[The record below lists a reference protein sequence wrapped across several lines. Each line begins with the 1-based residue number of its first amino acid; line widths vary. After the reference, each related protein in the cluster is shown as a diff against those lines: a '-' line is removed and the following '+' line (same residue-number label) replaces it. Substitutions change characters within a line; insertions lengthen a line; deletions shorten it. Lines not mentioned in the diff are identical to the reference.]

1 MAAPVIQR
9 YLIALDRHKWAGI
22 AGFLM
27 VMGLS
32 GVAAMQPKPPTSFV
46 ASGLL
51 AYSSPPVTL
60 SQTGTALQEQGRSLT
75 ADMLL
80 SDSVVNTVAQAVGVD
95 PIDLRQQ
102 AEVVVNPEAEASRDR
117 DEEDSAGY
125 QARVRYRD
133 QEATQAQAVAARLMD
148 AIVEQS
154 RQFNTQQLNSIA
166 SNLQQLRSQVGQEL
180 QQAERNLEQYVR
192 QQAPAVQAA
201 QEGDVLGA
209 ITGGQAQQRQIR
221 LTIAGIDAQIRSL
234 QGRLGLNPDQAYA
247 SSALSADPIIA
258 NLRAEIYQT
267 ESQMQVLAPDLRP
280 QHPTMT
286 QLRNQKQAYEQ
297 LLQQRVAEV
306 IGGNQQAA
314 PLRSAGQIRQNS
326 SLDPARQQ
334 LANTLVNLQTQRDTL
349 QQQLTTLQQAEGQLR
364 QQYANIPNRQLQQS
378 RLQQEVALKRT
389 FYDQIQARLAD
400 VTLAEKETVGSLV
413 VLQPVR
419 TELSEAAGPSG
430 TMILLV
436 GGFVGLLVG
445 GGLVL
450 LLDSLDATFH
460 TLQDL
465 QTSLR
470 QQEVPVLGLL
480 PLLPDRQA
488 LPERSRAA
496 LPERSH
502 LTPQPI
508 HTDLPLVTPD
518 SPYIEPFDRCRSNLR
533 RATGSKFPKLVI
545 LTSTIAAEGKTVSA
559 YNLAIASAYAGKRT
573 LLIEA
578 DLRSPSHAEVLKVTP
593 DPEAAIDPLRYY
605 GHLSDC
611 IRLVPDIENLYLLP
625 SPGVQRQASA
635 ILESSEMR
643 RLLDDSRGRFDLVI
657 LDTPALSRY
666 NDALLLEPYVDGL
679 VLVTRPGY
687 TEESLLTEAIEQFTE
702 SEDIQFLGAVING
715 ADIPMQPTFTPIEF
729 GNIEP
734 EREEMG
740 SSN

>member
-1 MAAPVIQR
+1 ME
-9 YLIALDRHKWAGI
+9 
-22 AGFLM
+22 
-27 VMGLS
+27 
-32 GVAAMQPKPPTSFV
+32 T
-46 ASGLL
+46 
-51 AYSSPPVTL
+51 
-60 SQTGTALQEQGRSLT
+60 
-75 ADMLL
+75 
-80 SDSVVNTVAQAVGVD
+80 
-95 PIDLRQQ
+95 
-102 AEVVVNPEAEASRDR
+102 
-117 DEEDSAGY
+117 
-125 QARVRYRD
+125 
-133 QEATQAQAVAARLMD
+133 
-148 AIVEQS
+148 IVEQS

-166 SNLQQLRSQVGQEL
+166 NNLQQLRSQVGQEL

-234 QGRLGLNPDQAYA
+234 QGRLGLTPDQAYA

-306 IGGNQQAA
+306 IGGNQQTA
-314 PLRSAGQIRQNS
+314 PLRSAGQIRQDS

-430 TMILLV
+430 PMILLV
-436 GGFVGLLVG
+436 GSFVGLLVG

-465 QTSLR
+465 QASLR

-480 PLLPDRQA
+480 PLLPDRVA
-488 LPERSRAA
+488 LPERTRVA
-496 LPERSH
+496 LPEQYHS
-502 LTPQPI
+502 
-508 HTDLPLVTPD
+508 DLPLVTPD

-545 LTSTIAAEGKTVSA
+545 LTSTIASEGKTVSA

-578 DLRSPSHAEVLKVTP
+578 DLRSPSHANVLRVTP

-715 ADIPMQPTFTPIEF
+715 ADIPMQPTFTPIDF

>member
-1 MAAPVIQR
+1 MVI
-9 YLIALDRHKWAGI
+9 
-22 AGFLM
+22 
-27 VMGLS
+27 GLS

-75 ADMLL
+75 AEVLL
-80 SDSVVNTVAQAVGVD
+80 SDPVVNAVAQAVEVD
-95 PIDLRQQ
+95 PIELRQQ

-117 DEEDSAGY
+117 NEADAAAY
-125 QARVRYRD
+125 RVLVRYRD
-133 QEATQAQAVAARLMD
+133 QDANQAQAIAGRLMET
-148 AIVEQS
+148 IVEQS

-166 SNLQQLRSQVGQEL
+166 NNLQQLRLQVGQEL

-234 QGRLGLNPDQAYA
+234 QGRLGLTPDQAYA

-306 IGGNQQAA
+306 IGGNQQTA
-314 PLRSAGQIRQNS
+314 PLRSAGQIRQDS

-430 TMILLV
+430 PMILLV
-436 GGFVGLLVG
+436 GSFVGLLVG

-465 QTSLR
+465 QASLR

-480 PLLPDRQA
+480 PLLPDRVA
-488 LPERSRAA
+488 LPERTRVA
-496 LPERSH
+496 LPEQYHS
-502 LTPQPI
+502 
-508 HTDLPLVTPD
+508 DLPLVTPD

-545 LTSTIAAEGKTVSA
+545 LTSTIASEGKTVSA

-578 DLRSPSHAEVLKVTP
+578 DLRSPSHANVLRVTP

>member
-1 MAAPVIQR
+1 
-9 YLIALDRHKWAGI
+9 
-22 AGFLM
+22 M

-75 ADMLL
+75 AEVLL
-80 SDSVVNTVAQAVGVD
+80 SDPVVNAVAQAVEVD
-95 PIDLRQQ
+95 PIELRQQ

-117 DEEDSAGY
+117 NEADAAAY
-125 QARVRYRD
+125 RVLVRYRD
-133 QEATQAQAVAARLMD
+133 QDANQAQAIAGRLMET
-148 AIVEQS
+148 IVEQS

-166 SNLQQLRSQVGQEL
+166 NNLQQLRLQVGQEL

-234 QGRLGLNPDQAYA
+234 QGRLGLTPDQAYA

-306 IGGNQQAA
+306 IGGNQQTA
-314 PLRSAGQIRQNS
+314 PLRSAGQIRQDS

-430 TMILLV
+430 PMILLV
-436 GGFVGLLVG
+436 GSFVGLLVG

-465 QTSLR
+465 QASLR

-480 PLLPDRQA
+480 PLLPDRVA
-488 LPERSRAA
+488 LPERTRVA
-496 LPERSH
+496 LPEQYHS
-502 LTPQPI
+502 
-508 HTDLPLVTPD
+508 DLPLVTPD

-545 LTSTIAAEGKTVSA
+545 LTSTIASEGKTVSA

-578 DLRSPSHAEVLKVTP
+578 DLRSPSHANVLRVTP

>member
-1 MAAPVIQR
+1 
-9 YLIALDRHKWAGI
+9 
-22 AGFLM
+22 
-27 VMGLS
+27 
-32 GVAAMQPKPPTSFV
+32 
-46 ASGLL
+46 
-51 AYSSPPVTL
+51 
-60 SQTGTALQEQGRSLT
+60 
-75 ADMLL
+75 
-80 SDSVVNTVAQAVGVD
+80 
-95 PIDLRQQ
+95 
-102 AEVVVNPEAEASRDR
+102 
-117 DEEDSAGY
+117 
-125 QARVRYRD
+125 
-133 QEATQAQAVAARLMD
+133 
-148 AIVEQS
+148 
-154 RQFNTQQLNSIA
+154 
-166 SNLQQLRSQVGQEL
+166 
-180 QQAERNLEQYVR
+180 
-192 QQAPAVQAA
+192 
-201 QEGDVLGA
+201 
-209 ITGGQAQQRQIR
+209 
-221 LTIAGIDAQIRSL
+221 
-234 QGRLGLNPDQAYA
+234 
-247 SSALSADPIIA
+247 
-258 NLRAEIYQT
+258 
-267 ESQMQVLAPDLRP
+267 
-280 QHPTMT
+280 
-286 QLRNQKQAYEQ
+286 
-297 LLQQRVAEV
+297 
-306 IGGNQQAA
+306 
-314 PLRSAGQIRQNS
+314 
-326 SLDPARQQ
+326 
-334 LANTLVNLQTQRDTL
+334 
-349 QQQLTTLQQAEGQLR
+349 
-364 QQYANIPNRQLQQS
+364 
-378 RLQQEVALKRT
+378 
-389 FYDQIQARLAD
+389 
-400 VTLAEKETVGSLV
+400 
-413 VLQPVR
+413 
-419 TELSEAAGPSG
+419 
-430 TMILLV
+430 MILLV
-436 GGFVGLLVG
+436 GSFVGLLVG

-465 QTSLR
+465 QASLR

-480 PLLPDRQA
+480 PLLPERVA
-488 LPERSRAA
+488 LPERTRVA
-496 LPERSH
+496 LPEQYHS
-502 LTPQPI
+502 
-508 HTDLPLVTPD
+508 DLPLVTPD

-545 LTSTIAAEGKTVSA
+545 LTSTIASEGKTVSA

-578 DLRSPSHAEVLKVTP
+578 DLRSPSHANVLRVTP

>member
-1 MAAPVIQR
+1 
-9 YLIALDRHKWAGI
+9 
-22 AGFLM
+22 M

-75 ADMLL
+75 AEVLL
-80 SDSVVNTVAQAVGVD
+80 SDPVVNAVAQAVEVD
-95 PIDLRQQ
+95 PIELRQQ

-117 DEEDSAGY
+117 NEADAAGY
-125 QARVRYRD
+125 RVLVRYRD
-133 QEATQAQAVAARLMD
+133 QDANQAQAIAGRLMET
-148 AIVEQS
+148 IVEQS

-166 SNLQQLRSQVGQEL
+166 NNLQQLRSQVGQEL

-234 QGRLGLNPDQAYA
+234 QGRLGLTPDQAYA

-306 IGGNQQAA
+306 IGGNQQTA
-314 PLRSAGQIRQNS
+314 PLRSAGQIRQDS

-430 TMILLV
+430 PMILLV
-436 GGFVGLLVG
+436 GSFVGLLVG

-465 QTSLR
+465 QASLR

-480 PLLPDRQA
+480 PLLPDRVA
-488 LPERSRAA
+488 LPERTRVA
-496 LPERSH
+496 LPEQYHS
-502 LTPQPI
+502 
-508 HTDLPLVTPD
+508 DLPLVTPD

-545 LTSTIAAEGKTVSA
+545 LTSTIASEGKTVSA

-578 DLRSPSHAEVLKVTP
+578 DLRSPSHANVLRVTP

>member
-1 MAAPVIQR
+1 MVI
-9 YLIALDRHKWAGI
+9 
-22 AGFLM
+22 
-27 VMGLS
+27 GLS

-75 ADMLL
+75 AEVLL
-80 SDSVVNTVAQAVGVD
+80 SDPVVNAVAQAVEVD
-95 PIDLRQQ
+95 PIELRQQ

-117 DEEDSAGY
+117 NEADAAAY
-125 QARVRYRD
+125 RVLVRYRD
-133 QEATQAQAVAARLMD
+133 QDANQAQAIAGRLMET
-148 AIVEQS
+148 IVEQS

-166 SNLQQLRSQVGQEL
+166 NNLQQLRLQVGQEL

-234 QGRLGLNPDQAYA
+234 QGRLGLTPDQAYA

-306 IGGNQQAA
+306 IGGNQQTA
-314 PLRSAGQIRQNS
+314 PLRSAGQIRQDS

-430 TMILLV
+430 PMILLV
-436 GGFVGLLVG
+436 GSFVGLLVG

-465 QTSLR
+465 QASLR

-480 PLLPDRQA
+480 PLLPDRVA
-488 LPERSRAA
+488 LPERTRVV
-496 LPERSH
+496 LPEQYHS
-502 LTPQPI
+502 
-508 HTDLPLVTPD
+508 DLPLVTPD

-545 LTSTIAAEGKTVSA
+545 LTSTIASEGKTVSA

-578 DLRSPSHAEVLKVTP
+578 DLRSPSHANVLRVTP

>member
-1 MAAPVIQR
+1 MVI
-9 YLIALDRHKWAGI
+9 
-22 AGFLM
+22 
-27 VMGLS
+27 GLS

-75 ADMLL
+75 AEVLL
-80 SDSVVNTVAQAVGVD
+80 SDPVVNAVAQAVEVD
-95 PIDLRQQ
+95 PIELRQQ

-117 DEEDSAGY
+117 NEADAAAY
-125 QARVRYRD
+125 RVLVRYRD
-133 QEATQAQAVAARLMD
+133 QDANQAQAIAGRLMET
-148 AIVEQS
+148 IVEQS

-166 SNLQQLRSQVGQEL
+166 NNLQQLRLQVGQEL

-234 QGRLGLNPDQAYA
+234 QGRLGLTPDQAYA

-306 IGGNQQAA
+306 IGGNQQTA
-314 PLRSAGQIRQNS
+314 PLRSAGQIRQGS

-430 TMILLV
+430 PMILLV
-436 GGFVGLLVG
+436 GSFVGLLVG

-465 QTSLR
+465 QASLR

-480 PLLPDRQA
+480 PLLPDRVVLPERTRVA
-488 LPERSRAA
+488 LPEQYHS
-496 LPERSH
+496 
-502 LTPQPI
+502 
-508 HTDLPLVTPD
+508 DLPLVTPD

-545 LTSTIAAEGKTVSA
+545 LTSTIASEGKTVSA

-578 DLRSPSHAEVLKVTP
+578 DLRSPSHANVLRVTP

>member
-1 MAAPVIQR
+1 
-9 YLIALDRHKWAGI
+9 
-22 AGFLM
+22 M

-75 ADMLL
+75 AEVLL
-80 SDSVVNTVAQAVGVD
+80 SDPVVNAVAQAVEVD
-95 PIDLRQQ
+95 PIELRQQ

-117 DEEDSAGY
+117 NEADAAAY
-125 QARVRYRD
+125 RVLVRYRD
-133 QEATQAQAVAARLMD
+133 QDANQAQAIAGRLMET
-148 AIVEQS
+148 IVEQS

-166 SNLQQLRSQVGQEL
+166 NNLQQLRSQVGQEL

-234 QGRLGLNPDQAYA
+234 QGRLGLTPDQAYA

-306 IGGNQQAA
+306 IGGNQQTA
-314 PLRSAGQIRQNS
+314 PLRSAGQIRQDS

-430 TMILLV
+430 PMILLV
-436 GGFVGLLVG
+436 GSFVGLLVG

-465 QTSLR
+465 QASLR

-480 PLLPDRQA
+480 PLLPDRVA
-488 LPERSRAA
+488 LPERTRVA
-496 LPERSH
+496 LPEQYHS
-502 LTPQPI
+502 
-508 HTDLPLVTPD
+508 DLPLVTPD

-545 LTSTIAAEGKTVSA
+545 LTSTIASEGKTVSA

-578 DLRSPSHAEVLKVTP
+578 DLRSPSHANVLRVTP

>member
-1 MAAPVIQR
+1 MVI
-9 YLIALDRHKWAGI
+9 
-22 AGFLM
+22 
-27 VMGLS
+27 GLS

-75 ADMLL
+75 AEVLL
-80 SDSVVNTVAQAVGVD
+80 SDPVVNAVAQAVEVD
-95 PIDLRQQ
+95 PIELRQQ

-117 DEEDSAGY
+117 NEADAAGY
-125 QARVRYRD
+125 RVLVRYRD
-133 QEATQAQAVAARLMD
+133 QDANQAQAIAGRLMET
-148 AIVEQS
+148 IVEQS

-166 SNLQQLRSQVGQEL
+166 NNLQQLRLQVGQEL

-234 QGRLGLNPDQAYA
+234 QGRLGLTPDQAYA

-306 IGGNQQAA
+306 IGGNQQTA
-314 PLRSAGQIRQNS
+314 PLRSAGQIRQDS

-430 TMILLV
+430 PMILLV
-436 GGFVGLLVG
+436 GSFVGLLVG

-465 QTSLR
+465 QASLR

-480 PLLPDRQA
+480 PLLPDRVA
-488 LPERSRAA
+488 LPERTRVA
-496 LPERSH
+496 LPEQYHS
-502 LTPQPI
+502 
-508 HTDLPLVTPD
+508 DLPLVTPD

-545 LTSTIAAEGKTVSA
+545 LTSTIASEGKTVSA

-578 DLRSPSHAEVLKVTP
+578 DLRSPSHANVLRVTP

-679 VLVTRPGY
+679 VLVARPGY

>member
-9 YLIALDRHKWAGI
+9 YLVALDRHKWAGI

-75 ADMLL
+75 AEVLL
-80 SDSVVNTVAQAVGVD
+80 SDPVVNAVAQAVEVD
-95 PIDLRQQ
+95 PIELRQQ

-117 DEEDSAGY
+117 NEADAAAY
-125 QARVRYRD
+125 RVLVRYRD
-133 QEATQAQAVAARLMD
+133 QDANQAQAIAGRLMET
-148 AIVEQS
+148 IVEQS

-166 SNLQQLRSQVGQEL
+166 NNLQQLRLQVGQEL

-234 QGRLGLNPDQAYA
+234 QGRLGLTPDQAYA

-306 IGGNQQAA
+306 IGGNQQTA
-314 PLRSAGQIRQNS
+314 PLRSAGQIRQDS

-430 TMILLV
+430 PMILLV
-436 GGFVGLLVG
+436 GSFVGLLVG

-465 QTSLR
+465 QASLR

-480 PLLPDRQA
+480 PLLPDRVA
-488 LPERSRAA
+488 LPERTRVA
-496 LPERSH
+496 LPEQYHS
-502 LTPQPI
+502 
-508 HTDLPLVTPD
+508 DLPLVTPD

-545 LTSTIAAEGKTVSA
+545 LTSTIASEGKTVSA

-578 DLRSPSHAEVLKVTP
+578 DLRSPSHANVLRVTP

>member
-1 MAAPVIQR
+1 
-9 YLIALDRHKWAGI
+9 
-22 AGFLM
+22 M

-75 ADMLL
+75 AEVLL
-80 SDSVVNTVAQAVGVD
+80 SDPVVNAVAQAVEVD
-95 PIDLRQQ
+95 PIELRQQ

-117 DEEDSAGY
+117 NEADAAAY
-125 QARVRYRD
+125 RVLVRYRD
-133 QEATQAQAVAARLMD
+133 QDANQAQAIAGRLMET
-148 AIVEQS
+148 IVEQS

-166 SNLQQLRSQVGQEL
+166 NNLQQLRSQVGQEL

-234 QGRLGLNPDQAYA
+234 QGRLGLTPDQAYA

-306 IGGNQQAA
+306 IGGNQQTA
-314 PLRSAGQIRQNS
+314 PLRSAGQIRQDS

-349 QQQLTTLQQAEGQLR
+349 QQQLTALQQAEGQLR

-430 TMILLV
+430 PMILLV
-436 GGFVGLLVG
+436 GSFVGLLVG

-465 QTSLR
+465 QASLR

-480 PLLPDRQA
+480 PLLPDRVA
-488 LPERSRAA
+488 LPERTRVA
-496 LPERSH
+496 LPEQYHS
-502 LTPQPI
+502 
-508 HTDLPLVTPD
+508 DLPLVTPD

-545 LTSTIAAEGKTVSA
+545 LTSTIASEGKTVSA

-578 DLRSPSHAEVLKVTP
+578 DLRSPSHANVLRVTP

>member
-1 MAAPVIQR
+1 
-9 YLIALDRHKWAGI
+9 
-22 AGFLM
+22 M

-75 ADMLL
+75 AEVLL
-80 SDSVVNTVAQAVGVD
+80 SDPVVNAVAQAVEVD
-95 PIDLRQQ
+95 PIELRQQ

-117 DEEDSAGY
+117 NEADAAAY
-125 QARVRYRD
+125 RVLVRYRD
-133 QEATQAQAVAARLMD
+133 QDANQAQAIAGRLMET
-148 AIVEQS
+148 IVEQS

-166 SNLQQLRSQVGQEL
+166 NNLQQLRSQVGQEL

-234 QGRLGLNPDQAYA
+234 QGRLGLTPDQAYA

-306 IGGNQQAA
+306 IGGNQQTA
-314 PLRSAGQIRQNS
+314 PLRSAGQIRQDS

-430 TMILLV
+430 PMILLV
-436 GGFVGLLVG
+436 GSFVGLLVG

-465 QTSLR
+465 QASLR

-480 PLLPDRQA
+480 PLLPDRVA
-488 LPERSRAA
+488 LPERTRVA
-496 LPERSH
+496 LPEQYHS
-502 LTPQPI
+502 
-508 HTDLPLVTPD
+508 DLPLVTPD

-545 LTSTIAAEGKTVSA
+545 LTSTIASEGKTVSA

-578 DLRSPSHAEVLKVTP
+578 DLRSPSHANVLRVTP

-679 VLVTRPGY
+679 VLVARPGY